1 MRDGFDIHEVDRKE
15 AKAWRPSGALLALII
30 TYGFA
35 LLCAGILLGAY
46 AATIGRHP

>member
-1 MRDGFDIHEVDRKE
+1 MRDAFDIQEVDRKE
-15 AKAWRPSGALLALII
+15 TKAWRPSGALLALVI

-46 AATIGRHP
+46 AAAIGRYP